1 MLLDLTQPVEKSQD
15 LFLLHE
21 ILGALVGQP
30 CLQVKFSYGGELKLD
45 FGRSIAYSSPKMKD
59 KLKGSWRLGVRAS
72 GWRMVFG
79 EVGLMILNGLPEE
92 NGLARYGTEI
102 TDEKIEE
109 KAQLLAGKTILR
121 LTPSF
126 AATWAG
132 SEPSQQVRHE
142 GIELAVLFEDGST
155 FRIVPGRAADSEN
168 EADGGESVADWEL
181 FTPYQT
187 YIRSGPGLVWSLR
200 RSDVVAK
207 VG

>member
-1 MLLDLTQPVEKSQD
+1 MLLDLTKPVEKSQD
-15 LFLLHE
+15 LYLLHE

-30 CLQVKFSYGGELKLD
+30 CFQVKFSYGGELKLD
-45 FGRSIAYSSPKMKD
+45 FGRPVAYSSPKMKD
-59 KLKGSWRLGVRAS
+59 KLKGSWRLGARAS
-72 GWRMVFG
+72 GWRMVLG
-79 EVGLMILNGLPEE
+79 EVGLMILSGLSDD

-102 TDEKIEE
+102 SDQQIEE

-121 LTPSF
+121 MTPIF

-132 SEPSQQVRHE
+132 YDPSRQVRHE

-155 FRIVPGRAADSEN
+155 FRIVPGRAADNDN
-168 EADGGESVADWEL
+168 EPDGGEPVADWEL
-181 FTPYQT
+181 FTPYHT